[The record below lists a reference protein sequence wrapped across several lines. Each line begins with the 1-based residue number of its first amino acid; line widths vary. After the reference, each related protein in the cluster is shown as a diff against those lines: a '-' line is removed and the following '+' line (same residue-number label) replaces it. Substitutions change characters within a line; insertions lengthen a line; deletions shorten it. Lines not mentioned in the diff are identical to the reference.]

1 MPTKITVDFN
11 AIKVNK
17 EFGYSFSKARKKVKS
32 SIVRSCDPFMPFN
45 KGGLTKSVVPSMSKD
60 DAFLIWNSVYARFLY
75 EGKVMVGIN
84 SRSAWAN
91 RGEQKVIIDKD
102 ISFRNNKAD
111 SGSHW
116 FEKAKKKDK
125 KNWIKVYSEGGNRF
139 G

>member
-11 AIKVNK
+11 AVKVNK

-32 SIVRSCDPFMPFN
+32 SIVRCSDKFMPFN
-45 KGGLTKSVVPSMSKD
+45 KGELTKSVVPSMKRN
-60 DAFLIWNSVYARFLY
+60 DAFLIWNKVYARFLY

-84 SRSAWAN
+84 SRLSWAK
-91 RGEQKVIIDKD
+91 RGEKKAVTDRN
-102 ISFRNNKAD
+102 ISFREGKPN

-116 FEKAKKKDK
+116 FEKAKE
-125 KNWIKVYSEGGNRF
+125 KNIKIWIKIYGKGGDRF